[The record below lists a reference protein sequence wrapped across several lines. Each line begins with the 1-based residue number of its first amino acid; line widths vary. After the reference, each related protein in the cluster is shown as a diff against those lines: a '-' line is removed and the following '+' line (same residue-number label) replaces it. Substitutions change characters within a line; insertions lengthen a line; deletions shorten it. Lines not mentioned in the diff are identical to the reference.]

1 MKQWPFKLTILASIV
16 ILGLLYM
23 VMWIQ
28 DGTGYR
34 SKQVINKP
42 LYSRKSLEIAEGLV
56 KKNKPTPP
64 ESSRIYAY
72 IATVF
77 SETLE
82 QSSIYNALVNTK
94 NITIELFPNDK
105 KTIEEEY
112 KKLLQENKEGV
123 LNTTVFEKYKSRID
137 QDGHD
142 LVWDGIIKTGDA
154 LWVKDK
160 KDPFSP
166 RAGEWKRWLVD
177 QSLSVDNPPI
187 HDSVQDKKEI
197 EIVKE
202 AVRTRT
208 ADDVAKINKWG
219 GVPGTVAPAGLWQDQ
234 LFDNINKDFNYNAL
248 AREQQYAFIQKV
260 LAQTLAD
267 AFMECWKV
275 KYIYWT
281 ARPSMRIDG
290 LNIAMDN
297 PPFPGY
303 VSGHSTI
310 SKAAADVLSIM
321 IPGKKEYF
329 QSMAIE
335 ARDSRLKAGIHF
347 NIDNTQGYELGHLVA
362 IESISKLN
370 LKPIID

>member
-42 LYSRKSLEIAEGLV
+42 LYGRKSLEIAEGLV

-112 KKLLQENKEGV
+112 KKLLQENKAGI
-123 LNTTVFEKYKSRID
+123 LNATIFEKYKSRID

-142 LVWDGIIKTGDA
+142 LVWDGIITTGDA

-177 QSLSVDNPPI
+177 QPLRVDNPPV

-234 LFDNINKDFNYNAL
+234 LFGNINKDFNYNAL
-248 AREQQYAFIQKV
+248 AREKQYAFIQKV

-297 PPFPGY
+297 PPFPSY

-362 IESISKLN
+362 VESILKLN